1 MFSISLRNVVTAVAL
16 TVTLGLAAVP
26 AGAQPRDVYEP
37 ARVEAGWVT
46 RGWLWLVETWAPGAL
61 PDGRTDRAQ
70 QKSLAG
76 GEPAGTDSIT
86 PGVHSRAGAFDPNG

>member
-1 MFSISLRNVVTAVAL
+1 MSSISLRNVVTAVAL
-16 TVTLGLAAVP
+16 TVTLGLSAVP
-26 AGAQPRDVYEP
+26 ASAQPRDVYEP
-37 ARVEAGWVT
+37 ARIETGLVT
-46 RGWLWLVETWAPGAL
+46 RAWLWLVETWAPEGT
-61 PDGRTDRAQ
+61 TDRAQ